1 MRKQNKNWVELSKK
15 ATLAASIALSLTMS
29 GCAGI
34 TDRMSRIGVE
44 PPLSTIQN
52 PNAQKGYQQ
61 VSMPM
66 PPAEISNTAPN
77 SLWQPARQTFFK
89 DQRAHKVGD
98 IVTVT
103 ISIDDEADMKNKTER
118 TRTGQEAAGVP
129 HLLGFEGTVSKVLPS
144 GFDPANLASASST
157 STSTGDGTLKRTETI
172 RLKLAATVMQVL
184 PNGNFVIKGQQEV
197 RVNFELRELTLRGII
212 RPEDILNTNSISYD
226 KVAEARISYGGK
238 GTMSDIQQP
247 RYGDQL
253 IDAISP
259 F

>member
-1 MRKQNKNWVELSKK
+1 MRKSNKTWVDMSKK
-15 ATLAASIALSLTMS
+15 ATLAASLALSLTMS

-34 TDRMSRIGVE
+34 SDRMSRIGVE
-44 PPLSTIQN
+44 PPLSSMATTN
-52 PNAQKGYQQ
+52 KDFQQ

-66 PPAEISNTAPN
+66 PPAEVSNTAPN

-118 TRTGQEAAGVP
+118 SRVGEEDAGVP
-129 HLLGFEGTVSKVLPS
+129 HLLGFEGTASKFLPS
-144 GFDPANLASASST
+144 GFDPAHIASASTT

-184 PNGNFVIKGQQEV
+184 PNGNFVIKGVQEV
-197 RVNFELRELTLRGII
+197 RVNYELRELTLRGII
-212 RPEDILNTNSISYD
+212 RPEDILNTNSIAYD

-247 RYGDQL
+247 RYGAQL
-253 IDAISP
+253 IDALSP